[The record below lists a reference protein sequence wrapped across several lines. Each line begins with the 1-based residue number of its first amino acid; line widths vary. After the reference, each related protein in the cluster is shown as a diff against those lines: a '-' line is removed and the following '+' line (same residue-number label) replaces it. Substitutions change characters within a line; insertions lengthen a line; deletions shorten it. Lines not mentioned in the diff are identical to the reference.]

1 MAREIAN
8 IALSDKSDVQIKSKG
23 KKERDFP
30 KNGKPRFVMSL
41 FVGKSYR
48 TQRFCVFTGKGS
60 MQKLREEKLTK
71 GKFVK
76 RSSFLERKGGSKGRE
91 LYSLSV

>member
-8 IALSDKSDVQIKSKG
+8 IALSDKSDVQTKSKG

-48 TQRFCVFTGKGS
+48 TQRFCVFTGKG
-60 MQKLREEKLTK
+60 KLTK